1 MALYAYMQED
11 FRDYV
16 LDQLNGLGDVACR
29 KMFDAFGL
37 YHEGR
42 FFGIIHGGALYFKT
56 NEATKGEYTAFGM
69 KPFKPS
75 EKQILKNYYE
85 VPSEILENREKL
97 VEWAVRSAKLSP
109 RKG

>member
-1 MALYAYMQED
+1 MINENILKED

-16 LDQLNGLGDVACR
+16 LDQLSGLGDVTDR

-42 FFGIIHGGALYFKT
+42 FFGIIHGGTLYFKT
-56 NEATKGEYTAFGM
+56 NQESRGEYTAFGM

-75 EKQILKNYYE
+75 EKQVLKNYYE
-85 VPSEILENREKL
+85 VPSEILEDREKL
-97 VEWAVRSAKLSP
+97 AEWAVRAAQLSQ
-109 RKG
+109 RKR

>member
-1 MALYAYMQED
+1 MRDD

-16 LDQLNGLGDVACR
+16 LDQLNRLEDVACR

-42 FFGIIHGGALYFKT
+42 FFGIIHRSAPYFKT
-56 NEATKGEYTAFGM
+56 NEETRGEYAALGM
-69 KPFKPS
+69 KPFKPT

-85 VPSEILENREKL
+85 VPSEILEDREKL
-97 VEWAVRSAKLSP
+97 AEWAVRAARLSQ
-109 RKG
+109 RKR